1 MLCSQTG
8 VGGVEGQNGT
18 FYPIRTVRLN
28 GRDVE
33 DPNIGVDNVHGFVCV
48 CGGGGPSSEK
58 YGFGGSVRDFRKI
71 YRIHSGRNCLT
82 EFLSTEILL
91 DRNPIDRNSS
101 RQTFHLTEIADSFVT
116 KIIFGVDVA

>member
-48 CGGGGPSSEK
+48 CGGGGLPVRNT
-58 YGFGGSVRDFRKI
+58 GSAVQCGTFVR
-71 YRIHSGRNCLT
+71 
-82 EFLSTEILL
+82 STASTLAEI
-91 DRNPIDRNSS
+91 
-101 RQTFHLTEIADSFVT
+101 V
-116 KIIFGVDVA
+116 